1 MIEHPSQTTQ
11 TCAALPVSSDRM
23 FLFTSAANQ
32 GRDGTWTGGDL
43 PGVRDGAAAQCC
55 FHAYRHH
62 VPQQSSKLM
71 LHRQAVCTLQYSC
84 HVYISCLLQGALPL
98 SFYFVAIH
106 SPSVQRLNACIA
118 FGKHINPNVCAL
130 LLFIL
135 HLCNAMQWQQC
146 TLHPVCWPC
155 STLTGTATSLSFS
168 CVTGMWLQTSHPVC
182 IAGLHVPV

>member
-71 LHRQAVCTLQYSC
+71 LHRQAVCTLQYAC

-98 SFYFVAIH
+98 SSHCVAIH
-106 SPSVQRLNACIA
+106 SSSVQRLNACIA
-118 FGKHINPNVCAL
+118 FGKHISPNVMRTPAVHFAPVQCHAVATEHHASSLLAL
-130 LLFIL
+130 QYLDW
-135 HLCNAMQWQQC
+135 N
-146 TLHPVCWPC
+146 
-155 STLTGTATSLSFS
+155 SSFPFLQS
-168 CVTGMWLQTSHPVC
+168 CDWYC
-182 IAGLHVPV
+182 VPT